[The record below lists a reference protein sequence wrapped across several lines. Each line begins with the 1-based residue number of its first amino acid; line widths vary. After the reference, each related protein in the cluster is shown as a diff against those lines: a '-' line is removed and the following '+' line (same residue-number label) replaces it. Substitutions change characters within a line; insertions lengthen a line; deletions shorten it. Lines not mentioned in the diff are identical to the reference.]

1 MELLMPGTV
10 DAILAR
16 YPETLT
22 VNEVAAIL
30 RRKRETIV
38 RACAAEKIPAY
49 KVSDAWVIPR
59 DGIRRLLLAGANK
72 PAQALEHGEALRA
85 LDLQDDSDEDDAD
98 D

>member
-22 VNEVAAIL
+22 VDEVAKVL
-30 RRKRETIV
+30 RRKRATIV
-38 RACAAEKIPAY
+38 RACAAGRIPAY

-59 DGIRRLLLAGANK
+59 DGIRALLLAGANK
-72 PAQALEHGEALRA
+72 PAQALEHGEALNA
-85 LDLQDDSDEDDAD
+85 LDLPDEAD
-98 D
+98 DDGND